1 MRNSPYIGLEI
12 PKEPITEDRAVYKN
26 VKAIFSAVKTLEYQM
41 NTIEGLLE
49 SLLKEI
55 KRIKDK

>member
-1 MRNSPYIGLEI
+1 MRNDSYMPFQ
-12 PKEPITEDRAVYKN
+12 KEPITEERAIYKN
-26 VKAIFSAVKTLEYQM
+26 VKSIAFAIKTLEYQM

-55 KRIKDK
+55 KRIKDI